1 MKKFLLIGAAALM
14 VSNSTFAGGILT
26 NTNQNATFLRNP
38 ARNAVIAIDG
48 VYSNPAGI
56 AFLPQGFHLSVSWQA
71 AFQKRQIDANG
82 QLFQLNGGK
91 TDKFFE
97 GVTNAPV
104 IPSFQAAYV
113 INDKWS
119 VSAQFAV
126 GGGGGA
132 CEFDEG
138 LPMFEELVGGQ
149 LVGAQATSYGLK
161 QNLTGKQYFFGL
173 QVGATYKLTDN
184 FSVFGG
190 ARGVLANSNYTGAI
204 SNITANGMAAGTYLN
219 GLLTQIEAGLGQI
232 GAGLDQIGVGLQQIN
247 NGLAQLE
254 PMKDVAGYQEQ
265 YVALQQQQAALQQQ
279 QAALQQQQGELQQK
293 QGALKQG
300 AALLGSDFNLDCD
313 QSGFGITP
321 IIGVDWKL
329 GKLNLAAKYEFRTK
343 IELENDSKNT
353 SANVTA
359 LMPAYAHGA
368 KVRSDIPALLA
379 FGAQYDITD
388 AVRVMAGGV
397 YYWDKDAMGTP
408 IKEGDNTWE
417 ANFGIE
423 WDVTDKILLSCGGQR
438 TQFGFDDADMAD
450 TNFFTGCSSIAIGG
464 AYKFSEKMK
473 LNVGYMHSFYD
484 DHKVVNTESGITR
497 NYTRKNDA
505 VGVSLDIRF

>member
-38 ARNAVIAIDG
+38 ARNAAIAIDG

-71 AFQKRQIDANG
+71 AWQKRLMDVNNNLFGMNANNQSASREFVG
-82 QLFQLNGGK
+82 
-91 TDKFFE
+91 E
-97 GVTNAPV
+97 TNAPV

-132 CEFDEG
+132 CEFAEG
-138 LPMFEELVGGQ
+138 LPMFEELIGGI
-149 LVGAQATSYGLK
+149 VAKNGGTSYALN
-161 QNLTGKQYFFGL
+161 QNLTGEQYFYGFQL
-173 QVGATYKLTDN
+173 GATYKLTDN

-190 ARGVLANSNYTGAI
+190 ARGVLANCNYTGAI
-204 SNITANGMAAGTYLN
+204 ANIKANGMNAAEYATLSAGAKAEAEKYAAQAAAAQAAGN
-219 GLLTQIEAGLGQI
+219 MA
-232 GAGLDQIGVGLQQIN
+232 AA
-247 NGLAQLE
+247 AQL
-254 PMKDVAGYQEQ
+254 AGAAEQ
-265 YVALQQQQAALQQQ
+265 YAAAAVQAGTVAALI
-279 QAALQQQQGELQQK
+279 GDYK
-293 QGALKQG
+293 
-300 AALLGSDFNLDCD
+300 LDCA

-321 IIGVDWKL
+321 IIGVDWNL

-343 IELENDSKNT
+343 IELENESNNSENLAMLAT
-353 SANVTA
+353 SV
-359 LMPAYAHGA
+359 PAVAVYADGA
-368 KVRSDIPALLA
+368 KVRSDIPALLTL
-379 FGAQYDITD
+379 GAQYAISDN
-388 AVRVMAGGV
+388 VRAMVGGV
-397 YYWDKDAMGTP
+397 YYWDKDAKGTP
-408 IKEGDNTWE
+408 IKKGDNTWE
-417 ANFGIE
+417 ANFGVE
-423 WDVTDKILLSCGGQR
+423 WDVTDKVLLSCGAQR
-438 TQFGFDDADMAD
+438 TQYGFDDADMAD
-450 TNFFTGCSSIAIGG
+450 TNFNTGSYAVAIGG

-484 DHKVVNTESGITR
+484 NHKFTNANGTAC

-505 VGVSLDIRF
+505 VGVSLDITF

>member
-1 MKKFLLIGAAALM
+1 M

-38 ARNAVIAIDG
+38 ARNAAIAIDG

-71 AFQKRQIDANG
+71 AFQKRQIDVNG
-82 QLFQLNGGK
+82 QLLQLNGGK
-91 TDKFFE
+91 ADKYFE

-132 CEFDEG
+132 CEFENG
-138 LPMFEELVGGQ
+138 LPMFEELVGGK
-149 LVGAQATSYGLK
+149 LVSAQATSYGLN
-161 QNLTGKQYFFGL
+161 QNLTGEQYLFGL

-204 SNITANGMAAGTYLN
+204 NNITANGVAAGAYMN
-219 GLLTQIEAGLGQI
+219 GLLAKIDEGLGQI
-232 GAGLDQIGVGLQQIN
+232 GAGLEQIN
-247 NGLAQLE
+247 AGLAQLE
-254 PMKDVAGYQEQ
+254 PVKDVAGYKEQ
-265 YVALQQQQAALQQQ
+265 YVALQQKQQ
-279 QAALQQQQGELQQK
+279 ALQQQQGALQQQ

-300 AALLGSDFNLDCD
+300 AALLGSDFNLDCA

-321 IIGVDWKL
+321 IIGLDWKL
-329 GKLNLAAKYEFRTK
+329 GKLNLGAKYEFRTK

-359 LMPAYAHGA
+359 LMPAYKDGA
-368 KVRSDIPALLA
+368 KVRSDIPALLTL
-379 FGAQYDITD
+379 GAQYEIADNFR
-388 AVRVMAGGV
+388 AMVGGV
-397 YYWDKDAMGTP
+397 YYWDKDAKGTP
-408 IKEGDNTWE
+408 IKKGDNTWE
-417 ANFGIE
+417 ANFGVE
-423 WDVTDKILLSCGGQR
+423 WDVTDKILLSLGGQR

-464 AYKFSEKMK
+464 AYKFSEKLK

-484 DHKVVNTESGITR
+484 DHKVVNAESGITR

-505 VGVSLDIRF
+505 VGVSLDITF